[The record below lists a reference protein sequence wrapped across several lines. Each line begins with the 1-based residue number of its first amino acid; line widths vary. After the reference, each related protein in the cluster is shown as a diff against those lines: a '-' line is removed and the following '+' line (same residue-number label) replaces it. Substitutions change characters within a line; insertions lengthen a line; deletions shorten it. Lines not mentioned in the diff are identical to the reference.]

1 MKLKSSE
8 ENTKLNLWD
17 EELITI
23 FLVLVLVAFDYIY
36 REWQEFKEGCIN
48 WGILKR
54 IERLPQTPANSPV
67 PK

>member
-8 ENTKLNLWD
+8 EKHNLWD
-17 EELITI
+17 EDLITI
-23 FLVLVLVAFDYIY
+23 IIVLALVAFDYIY
-36 REWQEFKEGCIN
+36 REWQEFKEGGIN

-54 IERLPQTPANSPV
+54 IERLPQPPAPRPV

>member
-8 ENTKLNLWD
+8 EKHNLWD
-17 EELITI
+17 EDLITI
-23 FLVLVLVAFDYIY
+23 MIVLALVAFDYIY
-36 REWQEFKEGCIN
+36 REWQEFKEGGIN

-54 IERLPQTPANSPV
+54 IERTPQTPANSPL

>member
-8 ENTKLNLWD
+8 EKHNLWD
-17 EELITI
+17 EDLITI
-23 FLVLVLVAFDYIY
+23 MIVLALVAFDYLY
-36 REWQEFKEGCIN
+36 REWQEFKEGGIN

-54 IERLPQTPANSPV
+54 IERTPQTPANSPL

>member
-36 REWQEFKEGCIN
+36 REWQEFKEGGIN

-54 IERLPQTPANSPV
+54 IERIPQTPANSPL

>member
-36 REWQEFKEGCIN
+36 REWQEFKEGGIN

-54 IERLPQTPANSPV
+54 IERTPQTPANSPL

>member
-8 ENTKLNLWD
+8 EKRNLWD
-17 EELITI
+17 EDLITI
-23 FLVLVLVAFDYIY
+23 IIVLALVAFDYIY
-36 REWQEFKEGCIN
+36 REWQEFKEGGIN

-54 IERLPQTPANSPV
+54 IERTPQTPANSPL